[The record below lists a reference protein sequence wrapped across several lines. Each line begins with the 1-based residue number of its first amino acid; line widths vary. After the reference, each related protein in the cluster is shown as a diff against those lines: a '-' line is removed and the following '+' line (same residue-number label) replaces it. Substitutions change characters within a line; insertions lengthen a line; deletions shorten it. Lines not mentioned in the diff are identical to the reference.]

1 MRVLI
6 DSSVW
11 IDYFRSGNQ
20 TDELDHLIDSNLVV
34 INDLILTELIP
45 FLRLQNQKALI
56 DIIHAVGKLPMSID
70 WGQIRE
76 FQFICLKNGIN
87 GIGIPDLIIVQ
98 NAIQTGNM
106 IFSLDNHFTQMQM
119 YLNIT
124 LY

>member
-20 TDELDHLIDSNLVV
+20 TDELDHLIDSNLVFV
-34 INDLILTELIP
+34 NDLILTELIP
-45 FLRLQNQKALI
+45 FLRLQNQTALI
-56 DIIHAVGKLPMSID
+56 DIINEVVRLPMSID
-70 WGQIRE
+70 WQQIQS

-98 NAIQTGNM
+98 NAIQNNSE
-106 IFSLDNHFTQMQM
+106 IFSLDKYFKLMQDS
-119 YLNIT
+119 LNFK

>member
-20 TDELDHLIDSNLVV
+20 ADELDHLIDSNLVV
-34 INDLILTELIP
+34 VNDLILTELIP

-56 DIIHAVGKLPMSID
+56 DIIHDVGKLPMSID
-70 WGQIRE
+70 WEQIQK

-98 NAIQTGNM
+98 NAIQTGSM
-106 IFSLDNHFTQMQM
+106 IFSLDNHFKQMQT
-119 YLNIT
+119 YLNVT

>member
-11 IDYFRSGNQ
+11 IDYFRSANQ
-20 TDELDHLIDSNLVV
+20 TDELDHLIDSNLVFV
-34 INDLILTELIP
+34 NDLILTELIP

-56 DIIHAVGKLPMSID
+56 DIIHDVEKLPMSID
-70 WGQIRE
+70 WEQIQE
-76 FQFICLKNGIN
+76 FQFICLKSGIN

-98 NAIQTGNM
+98 NAIQNDSV
-106 IFSLDNHFTQMQM
+106 IFSLDTHFKRMQDR
-119 YLNIT
+119 LNFK

>member
-20 TDELDHLIDSNLVV
+20 AYELDHLIDSNLVV
-34 INDLILTELIP
+34 VNDLILTELIP

-56 DIIHAVGKLPMSID
+56 DIIHDVGKLPMSID
-70 WGQIRE
+70 WEQIQK

-98 NAIQTGNM
+98 NAIQTGSM
-106 IFSLDNHFTQMQM
+106 IFSLDNHFKQMQT
-119 YLNIT
+119 YLNVT